1 MPGTLS
7 FEPSKLGGKN
17 VILDT
22 SHFLGEQNQRYL
34 NHFEKV
40 HMESNSSSMQLN
52 SNICISKLRKN
63 RIPLWLQ
70 NHIFTMFERNNTKER
85 K

>member
-7 FEPSKLGGKN
+7 LEPSKLGKK
-17 VILDT
+17 
-22 SHFLGEQNQRYL
+22 SHFRHKPFLGEQNQRYL